1 VSDEL
6 AAALR
11 ELAAQH
17 ETPPRVGAAEVRRR
31 AGRRSRR
38 RRATAALGAATVAA
52 CALAA
57 VAVALHPDDP
67 GPGRRLPATA
77 PDTPVSRPATP
88 LPARTPDGL
97 LDLGGHTLTV
107 GDRVMRVDS
116 HSFGRFTPGSELT
129 VIAKNDAGMLPVETE
144 PKGGYEIKVPYLVE
158 LRAPDGNPVYAGA
171 LAFDMKAL
179 AGLETRAG
187 WVGMS
192 PEDARWFFGR
202 IGVGDRVA
210 LTSTVTPGTGT
221 PTATPSE
228 VATGGP
234 SRSEGGTDGPG

>member
-1 VSDEL
+1 
-6 AAALR
+6 
-11 ELAAQH
+11 
-17 ETPPRVGAAEVRRR
+17 
-31 AGRRSRR
+31 
-38 RRATAALGAATVAA
+38 

-77 PDTPVSRPATP
+77 PDTPVSHPATP
-88 LPARTPDGL
+88 LPARTPAGL

-129 VIAKNDAGMLPVETE
+129 VTAKNDAGMLPVETE

-192 PEDARWFFGR
+192 PEDAQWFFGR
-202 IGVGDRVA
+202 VGVGDRVA

-221 PTATPSE
+221 PTADTVGGGDRGPE
-228 VATGGP
+228 PQRGKDGRPGLTGGRNG
-234 SRSEGGTDGPG
+234 SAARAS